1 MDFIIFVWK
10 FIIPFLFILTV
21 LVFVHEMGHF
31 WVARR
36 NQVRVEVFSVGFGPE
51 IYGWTDRLGTRWK
64 RTRHKMRYSG

>member
-10 FIIPFLFILTV
+10 YIIPFLFILTV

-36 NQVRVEVFSVGFGPE
+36 NQVRVEV
-51 IYGWTDRLGTRWK
+51 
-64 RTRHKMRYSG
+64 